1 MKLEAVATGQMV
13 AQTKAMVAAQNSHV
27 AALQAQLTVEEHA
40 NMVKQLR
47 IATIQ
52 QMLTIQQAEYLSNL
66 NLTASSANYEAVALS
81 VLTVEQKQA
90 LSKLDLSAKSAVYR
104 AALENEVAVK
114 TQNSAATLNAMRTDV
129 KAAAVKMES
138 ARADALAAKAAVE
151 RAYLEVYRAQQTG
164 NAEKIA
170 IATKKMEAAEDNA
183 AIARKTALATQSDF
197 TQRKNY
203 LKLQPPS
210 NPQPLPWQ
218 ILRQRQHK
226 GL

>member
-1 MKLEAVATGQMV
+1 MFLP
-13 AQTKAMVAAQNSHV
+13 
-27 AALQAQLTVEEHA
+27 
-40 NMVKQLR
+40 
-47 IATIQ
+47 
-52 QMLTIQQAEYLSNL
+52 L
-66 NLTASSANYEAVALS
+66 NK
-81 VLTVEQKQA
+81 KQA

-138 ARADALAAKAAVE
+138 ARADALAAKGGCRTCLFGSVQGTTDWGT
-151 RAYLEVYRAQQTG
+151 LK
-164 NAEKIA
+164 KIA

-183 AIARKTALATQSDF
+183 AIARKTALATNPIF

-218 ILRQRQHK
+218 ILRQKEQHK

>member
-1 MKLEAVATGQMV
+1 MTGKAGTYYNLMQEQSKSLTGMISNMGDAWEQSLNKLGADNQDVLPELLKVLPIWQSIWMIFAYFESRCYRLWKRESRYCTEYISHKGIYGRCSLDNTARQAKISLMKLEAVATGQMV

-104 AALENEVAVK
+104 AALEMRLPLRHK
-114 TQNSAATLNAMRTDV
+114 TVR
-129 KAAAVKMES
+129 
-138 ARADALAAKAAVE
+138 
-151 RAYLEVYRAQQTG
+151 
-164 NAEKIA
+164 
-170 IATKKMEAAEDNA
+170 
-183 AIARKTALATQSDF
+183 
-197 TQRKNY
+197 
-203 LKLQPPS
+203 
-210 NPQPLPWQ
+210 LP
-218 ILRQRQHK
+218 
-226 GL
+226 